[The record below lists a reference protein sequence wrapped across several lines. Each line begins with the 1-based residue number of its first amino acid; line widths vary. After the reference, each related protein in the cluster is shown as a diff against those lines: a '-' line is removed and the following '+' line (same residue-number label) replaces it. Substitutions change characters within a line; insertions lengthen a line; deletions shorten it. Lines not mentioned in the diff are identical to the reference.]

1 MVQGFSFARSSV
13 SAVDTCEIPEGKE
26 RLGLGVYI
34 HIGVQGFTSFEFEGL
49 GLWSLGFRAIG
60 VWAPAVHLN
69 AVDRQLFQNGLLQ
82 GPDSLE

>member
-34 HIGVQGFTSFEFEGL
+34 HIGVQGL
-49 GLWSLGFRAIG
+49 QVLSLR
-60 VWAPAVHLN
+60 V
-69 AVDRQLFQNGLLQ
+69 
-82 GPDSLE
+82 